1 MSLSALMALIIFV
14 PQGIKTDKTMKDNNK
29 GSKLYLFSIV
39 LVAVLGGLLFGYDT
53 AVISGAEKGLQAF
66 FLGATDFVY
75 SDTIHGITS
84 SSALLGCIIG
94 SALSGFFASSF
105 GRKKSLAIAGVFFFL
120 SALGSYY
127 PEFLFFEYGV
137 PNSNLLWMFNFYRVL
152 GGVGVGLASAIC
164 PMYIAEVSPAHIRGT
179 LVSWNQFAIIFGQL
193 VVYFVNFMILG
204 EHTQPI
210 IEKIGESIY
219 QVSAQSDPWTVQ
231 AGWRYMF
238 GSEAFVAGL
247 FTVLVCLVPES
258 PRYLV
263 LTGKDE
269 RALGILSR
277 INGMAKAREV
287 LAEIKNSAEVKS
299 ERLFSFGVLVIFV
312 GVMLSVF
319 QQAVGINAVLYYAP
333 RIFESM
339 NMGNPMVQT
348 VIMGIVNI
356 SFTLVAVFTVE
367 KLGRKP
373 LLIWGSVGMAI
384 GAFGVAF
391 SNLVEVAPIVPVIS
405 IMVYSASF
413 MFSWGPICWVLI
425 SEIFPNT
432 IRSSAVAIAVAFQ
445 WIFNFIVSSTFVPMY
460 NMSLGDM
467 GDKFGHMFA
476 YALYGVICVL
486 AAWFVAT
493 LVPETKGKT
502 LEDMTSLRRGR
513 KRKQPRQ

>member
-1 MSLSALMALIIFV
+1 M
-14 PQGIKTDKTMKDNNK
+14 TDCNNDH
-29 GSKLYLFSIV
+29 GSKAYLFSIV

-66 FLGATDFVY
+66 FLGAKDFIY
-75 SDTIHGITS
+75 TDTIHGITS

-94 SALSGFFASSF
+94 SALSGLFASTL
-105 GRKKSLAIAGVFFFL
+105 GRKRTLFIAGIFFFV

-127 PEFLFFEYGV
+127 PEFLLYDYGQ
-137 PNSNLLWMFNFYRVL
+137 PTFGLLIAFNLYRII

-164 PMYIAEVSPAHIRGT
+164 PMYIAEVAPSNLRGT

-193 VVYFVNFMILG
+193 VVYFVNFLILG

-210 IEKIGESIY
+210 VEKFGEVVY
-219 QVSAQSDPWTVQ
+219 QVSENSDPWTIQ
-231 AGWRYMF
+231 TGWRYMF

-247 FTVLVCLVPES
+247 FAVLVCFVPES

-263 LTGKDE
+263 LIGRDKT
-269 RALGILSR
+269 ALKILSR
-277 INGMAKAREV
+277 INGQSEARNILV
-287 LAEIKNSAEVKS
+287 QIKSTVQQHS
-299 ERLFSFGVLVIFV
+299 ERLFSFGVMVIFI

-348 VIMGIVNI
+348 VIMGVVNI
-356 SFTLVAVFTVE
+356 VFTLVAVFTVE
-367 KLGRKP
+367 KLGRKI
-373 LLIWGSVGMAI
+373 LLVAGSIGMAL
-384 GAFGVAF
+384 GAMGVAF
-391 SNLVEVAPIVPVIS
+391 SNVVEVPGLVPVVC
-405 IMVYSASF
+405 IMIYSASF

-432 IRSSAVAIAVAFQ
+432 IRSQAVAIAVAFQ
-445 WIFNFIVSSTFVPMY
+445 WVFNFIVSSSFVPMY
-460 NMSLGDM
+460 NMTLPGM
-467 GDKFGHMFA
+467 GDKFGHFFA
-476 YALYGVICVL
+476 YALYGAICVV
-486 AAWFVAT
+486 AAWFVAR

-502 LEDMTSLRRGR
+502 LEDMTALWTSGNRRG
-513 KRKQPRQ
+513 KE

>member
-1 MSLSALMALIIFV
+1 MS
-14 PQGIKTDKTMKDNNK
+14 DNDK

-53 AVISGAEKGLQAF
+53 AVISGAERGLQAF
-66 FLGATDFVY
+66 FLGAKDFVY

-94 SALSGFFASSF
+94 AALSGYFAGNL
-105 GRKKSLAIAGVFFFL
+105 GRKKSLIIAGVFFFV
-120 SALGSYY
+120 SALGSYC
-127 PEFLFFEYGV
+127 PEFMFYEHGV
-137 PNSNLLWMFNFYRVL
+137 PSFSLLWAFNVYRVI
-152 GGVGVGLASAIC
+152 GGIGVGLASAIC
-164 PMYIAEVSPAHIRGT
+164 PMYIAEVAPSNLRGT

-193 VVYFVNFMILG
+193 VVYFVNFLILG
-204 EHTQPI
+204 EHTQPV
-210 IEKIGESIY
+210 IEKMGEALY
-219 QVSAQSDPWTVQ
+219 AVSPQSDPWTIST
-231 AGWRYMF
+231 GWRYMF
-238 GSEAFVAGL
+238 GSEAIVAGV
-247 FTVLVCLVPES
+247 FTILVCFVPES
-258 PRYLV
+258 PRYLALV
-263 LTGKDE
+263 GKDS
-269 RALGILSR
+269 RALSILER
-277 INGMAKAREV
+277 INGKVKAREI
-287 LAEIKNSAEVKS
+287 LTQIKETVEVKS
-299 ERLFSFGVLVIFV
+299 EKLFSFGVMVIFV

-373 LLIWGSVGMAI
+373 LLIWGSIGMAV
-384 GAFGVAF
+384 GALGVAL
-391 SNLVEVAPIVPVIS
+391 SNVVECPPLMPVVS

-425 SEIFPNT
+425 AEIFPNT
-432 IRSSAVAIAVAFQ
+432 IRSQAVAIAVAFQ

-467 GDKFGHMFA
+467 GDKFGHCFA

-486 AAWFVAT
+486 AALFVYK

-502 LEDMTSLRRGR
+502 LEDMTELWRNRS
-513 KRKQPRQ
+513 KKK